1 MARKAGHKNGL
12 AVLSP
17 CPPEAGLWCGCRVR
31 RPDVRLFWF
40 GTARTEK
47 GSNLD
52 AVWTLPEIAGR
63 ADHRSLTGDV
73 PCEVLAR
80 ADRARVAGAD
90 LGVERVVGG
99 GDGLLEP
106 AQPVGGRAGRRRRRR

>member
-12 AVLSP
+12 ALLSP

-73 PCEVLAR
+73 PCEDLGQGLQQSEIGGSGRCVGSELVAVER
-80 ADRARVAGAD
+80 RGERVA
-90 LGVERVVGG
+90 ER
-99 GDGLLEP
+99 
-106 AQPVGGRAGRRRRRR
+106 QGRAALL